1 MNVVKRETLEERI
14 TRLESIIEQN
24 NLITVDAVLG
34 VYDELVTLREEIA
47 GSKGTN
53 DNAKSAVDENKI

>member
-14 TRLESIIEQN
+14 TRLVSIIEQN

-47 GSKGTN
+47 VSKGTN
-53 DNAKSAVDENKI
+53 DNA